1 MDDLYVK
8 ALEKKLQQSFT
19 APWCEPRELRE
30 LKSLVTELSDLLM
43 AALAEY
49 IRESTQTNLAK
60 IVVFCKKLKA
70 LGYHPTIIGERKIPN
85 GIQIFR
91 EDVWL
96 KIQEVENAGR
106 NLPNSNPV

>member
-1 MDDLYVK
+1 MADLYVK
-8 ALEKKLQQSFT
+8 ALERKLQQSFT

-49 IRESTQTNLAK
+49 TQESTQTNLAR
-60 IVVFCKKLKA
+60 IVVLCGKLKL
-70 LGYHPTIIGERKIPN
+70 LGYHPTIIGEKKIPN

-96 KIQEVENAGR
+96 KIQEVERGNATV
-106 NLPNSNPV
+106 SNDPI